1 MALSVQGQA
10 LDFGSG
16 HDLDFLSST
25 LAVWSLMKILSLPPL
40 PYSHALSSLSLP
52 KLIIKKKTKMK
63 KTIVRKRKYR
73 MVLYLLKK
81 NLYVWGLPQSKPILF
96 KGPMYTYMMSPLRVY
111 WNLL

>member
-40 PYSHALSSLSLP
+40 PYSRALSSLSLSLSLSLSP
-52 KLIIKKKTKMK
+52 KI
-63 KTIVRKRKYR
+63 
-73 MVLYLLKK
+73 
-81 NLYVWGLPQSKPILF
+81 N
-96 KGPMYTYMMSPLRVY
+96 
-111 WNLL
+111 N